1 MRLIRFGLIGGG
13 LMGREFASAAARWCH
28 LKDMETGP
36 QLVAVCDASTA
47 ASAWFKDHIPTLGQ
61 ITSDYRS
68 LLANP
73 EVEAVYIAVPH
84 NLHQEIYVAAIE
96 AGKHLMGEK
105 PFGIDMAAN
114 RAIQIALERHPE
126 CFARCSSEYPFYPA
140 MQRMGRMIEKGDFGT
155 ILEVNTGFLH
165 SSDLDPNKP
174 INWKRTVSLNGEY
187 GCLGDLGMHP
197 LHIPLRS
204 GWKPRNVRALLTRA
218 YAHRPGKNGSPVPC
232 ETWDNATLL
241 CESYDP
247 RSGAVFPLTVKTQ
260 RIAPGEKNSWY
271 CEILGT
277 RHSARFSTKQPNTLH
292 FLNYTIGAE
301 QTWQSLE
308 MGHEMS
314 FPTVTGGI
322 FEAGF
327 SDIILQMWA
336 SFIEE
341 LVRRRTRG
349 MFAGC
354 ITPQETYWQHQV
366 LSAALKS
373 HYTASV
379 VEIES

>member
-1 MRLIRFGLIGGG
+1 
-13 LMGREFASAAARWCH
+13 
-28 LKDMETGP
+28 
-36 QLVAVCDASTA
+36 
-47 ASAWFKDHIPTLGQ
+47 
-61 ITSDYRS
+61 
-68 LLANP
+68 
-73 EVEAVYIAVPH
+73 
-84 NLHQEIYVAAIE
+84 
-96 AGKHLMGEK
+96 
-105 PFGIDMAAN
+105 
-114 RAIQIALERHPE
+114 
-126 CFARCSSEYPFYPA
+126 
-140 MQRMGRMIEKGDFGT
+140 
-155 ILEVNTGFLH
+155 
-165 SSDLDPNKP
+165 
-174 INWKRTVSLNGEY
+174 
-187 GCLGDLGMHP
+187 MHP

-218 YAHRPGKNGSPVPC
+218 YAHRPDKNGSPVAC

-292 FLNYTIGAE
+292 FLKYTIGAE

-341 LVRRRTRG
+341 LVRRSTRG